1 MLTLARATP
10 QSHRGHG
17 GYRNSTGSYHRSGGV
32 ATLYSDGHTVARGGA
47 VQRQHRNRR
56 RFCAER
62 TEVVTELSYV
72 QGQVQ
77 LDLNGGPKQNIS
89 LHVIHSTARLRLLL
103 LPAPR
108 ALSALLLLHLLL
120 LFVLARVCVAVAV
133 AATATV
139 AATPRP
145 RSKRLRVH
153 LELRQVGLQVG

>member
-1 MLTLARATP
+1 M
-10 QSHRGHG
+10 
-17 GYRNSTGSYHRSGGV
+17 
-32 ATLYSDGHTVARGGA
+32 
-47 VQRQHRNRR
+47 QRQHRNRR

-89 LHVIHSTARLRLLL
+89 LQLVIHSTARLRLLL

-120 LFVLARVCVAVAV
+120 LCVLARVCVAVAV
-133 AATATV
+133 AATATIAIADQSWNAIASTLPRV
-139 AATPRP
+139 LATLPAP
-145 RSKRLRVH
+145 QKSRVGAEIDC
-153 LELRQVGLQVG
+153 LFEFIYF